1 MGVSP
6 PAGDLAR
13 YFRITTEK
21 DAGTDKVVVDNVSL
35 YKIAPEMKAL
45 LSTSPLW
52 ENTPDNS
59 LDYTVIGNTYNV
71 CWGSVSSP
79 DGYDYGGNLDI
90 DEGNTIPPHTSY
102 TGYGFVVPE
111 DGNYEISCRCFLRI
125 RNNNGAGPSAAGT
138 FTIGIDV
145 RTGVEYGNTGE
156 VLVAGSS
163 IASSGWLNTD
173 VPVIAASGVWFP
185 LDFISIGPTTVYLS
199 AGDRVSCVL
208 LPGGNFAAGV
218 AGFDTGPVAAGAAGG
233 GLSFFRVKFLD
244 EN

>member
-1 MGVSP
+1 
-6 PAGDLAR
+6 LAR

-21 DAGTDKVVVDNVSL
+21 DAGTDKIVVDNVSL
-35 YKIAPEMKAL
+35 YKIAPETKAL
-45 LSTSPLW
+45 LSVSGIGW

-71 CWGSVSSP
+71 FWGNVSSP

-90 DEGNTIPPHTSY
+90 DEGAAAPPPNY
-102 TGYGFVVPE
+102 TGYGFVVPV
-111 DGNYEISCRCFLRI
+111 DGNYEISSRCFLRI
-125 RNNNGAGPSAAGT
+125 KNNSGAAPSGAGT

-173 VPVIAASGVWFP
+173 VPVIAASGTWFP

-218 AGFDTGPVAAGAAGG
+218 AGFDTGPFAVGAAGG